1 MYFVRSA
8 SERDLPAIAALLA
21 EVWRATYV
29 PIHGSEKTEALI
41 ADWHAPDKIK
51 ANMARPDGEYL
62 VADDGER
69 IGGMAFATPSGAG
82 DVKSVKLHQLYVRSD
97 CQRQGVGRDLFAE
110 IETCFPDAK
119 RLILEVDEQNAQA
132 IAFYQGVGMS
142 EAGRTANC
150 GTDTSDIPAIIMEK
164 SLPPEM

>member
-8 SERDLPAIAALLA
+8 SDRDLEAIASLLA
-21 EVWRATYV
+21 EVWRATYT
-29 PIHGSEKTEALI
+29 PIHGEDKTEELI
-41 ADWHAPDKIK
+41 AEWHSPEAIR

-62 VADDGER
+62 VADDGEHL
-69 IGGMAFATPSGAG
+69 GGMAFATPSGRG
-82 DVKSVKLHQLYVRSD
+82 DIKSVKLHQLYVLPS

-119 RLILEVDEQNAQA
+119 RLILQVDEKNAQA
-132 IAFYQGVGMS
+132 ITFYEGVGMT

-150 GTDTSDIPAIIMEK
+150 GRDGSGIPAIIMEK
-164 SLPPEM
+164 PLPPEA